1 MTSNYDKKEAG
12 QMTIFDNIKDI
23 DVVVE
28 IEGMPELQKLLNLAL
43 EQVEQLEKTVA
54 QLNKIKLRVVRPD
67 IQKRRRETLGT
78 KK

>member
-1 MTSNYDKKEAG
+1 
-12 QMTIFDNIKDI
+12 MTIFDNIKDI

>member
-1 MTSNYDKKEAG
+1 
-12 QMTIFDNIKDI
+12 MTIFDNIKDI
-23 DVVVE
+23 DIVVE

>member
-1 MTSNYDKKEAG
+1 
-12 QMTIFDNIKDI
+12 MTIFDNIKDI

-54 QLNKIKLRVVRPD
+54 RLNKIKLRVVRPD